1 MPPVPESI
9 TVLVVDDERIIRDG
23 LTAIL
28 GSQEDITVAG
38 TAGDGEA
45 AVDLCRRVK
54 PDVMLL
60 DIRMPLRDGLWTLA
74 ELGRLGLLGPGRTQA
89 LMLTTFDLDEYV
101 DRALAAGAAGFLLK
115 NSSYEELAAA
125 VRATAAGH
133 SSLSPAVT
141 ARIIRGHLA
150 TRRPADDGELARL
163 AGLTARERDILRLV
177 GDGLSNAEIAE
188 RLVVSLHTV
197 KTHVSRML
205 AKTGCQSRAQAAVL
219 ARRTLS

>member
-163 AGLTARERDILRLV
+163 AELTARERDILRLV